1 MTKCKSV
8 SNDKK
13 YGNLERIL
21 TSFQCESYP
30 IQVMFQHLFNS
41 FMSLSKVLQYFSEI
55 FFIFLL
61 NLFLCRSIIQPSS
74 VPSDLNCAVWLSQN
88 PQCFNNSTFF
98 SWLFI
103 VQTQSILEKNK
114 SPLQLSRVVMR
125 HSSFFQDSSYNTVVC
140 RLTMGI
146 HPEKCIVR

>member
-61 NLFLCRSIIQPSS
+61 NLFLCRSFSLQKFSLEDVQNLYLEIYKMLLRKKLKTTKTHGKIIFMHWKTQWYK
-74 VPSDLNCAVWLSQN
+74 D
-88 PQCFNNSTFF
+88 FNYS
-98 SWLFI
+98 
-103 VQTQSILEKNK
+103 
-114 SPLQLSRVVMR
+114 
-125 HSSFFQDSSYNTVVC
+125 
-140 RLTMGI
+140 
-146 HPEKCIVR
+146 